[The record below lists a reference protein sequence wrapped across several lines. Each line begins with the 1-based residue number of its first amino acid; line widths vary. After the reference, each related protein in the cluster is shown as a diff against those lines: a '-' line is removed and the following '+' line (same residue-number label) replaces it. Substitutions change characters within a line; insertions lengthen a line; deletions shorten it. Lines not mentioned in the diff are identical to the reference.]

1 MKYVIKVELKCPYCG
16 QPLITDIDMF
26 ETPIRG
32 SITED
37 CPTCGVEIDIL
48 RYALSALAQQSAVHT
63 A

>member
-16 QPLITDIDMF
+16 QPVTTDIDVF

-37 CPTCGVEIDIL
+37 CPNCGVEIDIL
-48 RYALSALAQQSAVHT
+48 RYALSALAQKSAVHT

>member
-1 MKYVIKVELKCPYCG
+1 MKYVIKVEVKCPYCG
-16 QPLITDIDMF
+16 QPVITDIDMF

-37 CPTCGVEIDIL
+37 CPNCGVEVDIL
-48 RYALSALAQQSAVHT
+48 RCALSLLERQSAAHK

>member
-16 QPLITDIDMF
+16 QPVTTDIDMF
-26 ETPIRG
+26 ETPLRG

-37 CPTCGVEIDIL
+37 CPNCGVEVDIL
-48 RYALSALAQQSAVHT
+48 RYALSALERQSAVHK